1 LFIVEINN
9 GCLLMMNDND
19 VEMMQVT
26 MVIQETLRLYP
37 PASVMMQEALT
48 DVKLGNIEVPRG
60 TIVQVPRL
68 MLHLDKE
75 AWGADADEFRPD
87 RFANGVAAA
96 CRAAHMYVPF
106 GHGPRT
112 CIGQNLAMAELKVVL
127 ARLLTKFAFSP
138 SPRYRH
144 SPAFRLT
151 IEPGFGLPLMVTK
164 LP

>member
-1 LFIVEINN
+1 
-9 GCLLMMNDND
+9 MTNDDD

-37 PASVMMQEALT
+37 PASVMMREALT
-48 DVKLGNIEVPRG
+48 NVKLGNIDVPRG